1 MEKVAGV
8 LIMTLLEKLQ
18 FLMLIIFHNLISII
32 QKNNFLVL
40 GEGPTEGINGSVGTT
55 EKNLVLTLVKQ
66 IQTFA

>member
-1 MEKVAGV
+1 MEKVPGV
-8 LIMTLLEKLQ
+8 LIMTLLEMLQ
-18 FLMLIIFHNLISII
+18 FLMLIIFHNLILII

-40 GEGPTEGINGSVGTT
+40 REGPTEGINGSVGTA